1 MEEIKSSAAPG
12 AKVDDPER
20 SKLVRNRLML
30 AAALASV
37 AVVPYTYPIIKAVAR
52 AEQPA
57 SELVSSLAS
66 NAIIETL
73 VSWGLIALG
82 LRLRRLLGLGLTLLN
97 DWSPADDEARR
108 RVRNTVT
115 LAVVLGLGLGVILAI
130 ANHYF
135 EPLMTNPQRA
145 VPTPPA
151 WTGLLASV
159 GAGIQEE
166 IWLRLGIM
174 TSAVWI
180 GTQIVR
186 RTPRLGGRLDGEF
199 TGGCVVRCAAHSPGG
214 LRARVQRPARGIRAP
229 GKRGAGF
236 GVRLALLA
244 PWPGGSDDL
253 PLCSGSCAQG
263 RLAAIGNGLTPLAGR
278 SSRSGS
284 STIALDHVH
293 QAHVDTLATRRLM
306 TMHGQRQV
314 PTRLQPLDG
323 RWAHL

>member
-30 AAALASV
+30 AAVLASV

-97 DWSPADDEARR
+97 DWSPADDEARAESGTR
-108 RVRNTVT
+108 SRSPWSWVSDWGSSLQSQTT
-115 LAVVLGLGLGVILAI
+115 I
-130 ANHYF
+130 F
-135 EPLMTNPQRA
+135 QPLMTNPQRA

-186 RTPRLGGRLDGEF
+186 RTPPALA
-199 TGGCVVRCAAHSPGG
+199 VVWTAN
-214 LRARVQRPARGIRAP
+214 
-229 GKRGAGF
+229 
-236 GVRLALLA
+236 LLA
-244 PWPGGSDDL
+244 AALFGAPHIPQAVFVLGYSAPLVAFVLLGNGVPGLVFGWLYWGHGLVAAMICHFAADLVLKAVL
-253 PLCSGSCAQG
+253 PLLGMG
-263 RLAAIGNGLTPLAGR
+263 
-278 SSRSGS
+278 
-284 STIALDHVH
+284 
-293 QAHVDTLATRRLM
+293 
-306 TMHGQRQV
+306 
-314 PTRLQPLDG
+314 
-323 RWAHL
+323 